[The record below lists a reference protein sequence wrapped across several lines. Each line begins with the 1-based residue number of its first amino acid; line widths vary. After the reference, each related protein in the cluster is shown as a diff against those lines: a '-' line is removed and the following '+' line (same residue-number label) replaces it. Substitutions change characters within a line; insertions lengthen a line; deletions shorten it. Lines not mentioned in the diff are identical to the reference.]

1 MNDEYLTGLDFK
13 NLGSYYKM
21 LGIDVN
27 SEIMKHINA
36 ELKDSSDD
44 EWFAK
49 QMDHC
54 FTDALKDGIN
64 TSNFEKYKYVLIG

>member
-1 MNDEYLTGLDFK
+1 MREEYITGLDFK
-13 NLGSYYKM
+13 NIGSFYKT

-49 QMDHC
+49 QMDYC
-54 FTDALKDGIN
+54 FTDALKDDIN
-64 TSNFEKYKYVLIG
+64 TSDFEKYKYVLIG

>member
-21 LGIDVN
+21 LGVDVN

-36 ELKDSSDD
+36 ELKESHGD
-44 EWFAK
+44 EWFA
-49 QMDHC
+49 
-54 FTDALKDGIN
+54 
-64 TSNFEKYKYVLIG
+64 E